1 MKNTT
6 VKLTDSM
13 IKVMKRGT
21 RLARAWSKLDEQLH
35 FLTVHAS
42 SLRRRPQIQSNVIM
56 ILCHKRKQFMC
67 VSLRK
72 LVNSP
77 RCSDPSSSGLSTY
90 NQTDNRKET
99 ISEVHHV
106 FRIKLRDRRSLM
118 QHGPLRSSWVRITF
132 FAYCFDCLHCSKR
145 RKIEI

>member
-1 MKNTT
+1 MGKTWPLHRIAKFWKT
-6 VKLTDSM
+6 LQWSSL
-13 IKVMKRGT
+13 IQ
-21 RLARAWSKLDEQLH
+21 WSKWWKGERGWRARGRSW
-35 FLTVHAS
+35 TNNSTS
-42 SLRRRPQIQSNVIM
+42 SLCTLVAYVEDPKFNRM
-56 ILCHKRKQFMC
+56 ILCYKRKQPMC

-118 QHGPLRSSWVRITF
+118 QHKPLRSSWVRITF
-132 FAYCFDCLHCSKR
+132 LNFYTL
-145 RKIEI
+145 